1 MRDLKGSDK
10 ENCIFEW
17 LLCLDLKGSI
27 PKYVL
32 NTVSIQLVVIIS
44 KFSPRL
50 PVKNLTE
57 FMFTVQKSRNPLEI
71 ESCN

>member
-44 KFSPRL
+44 KFFPRL

-71 ESCN
+71 ESYN